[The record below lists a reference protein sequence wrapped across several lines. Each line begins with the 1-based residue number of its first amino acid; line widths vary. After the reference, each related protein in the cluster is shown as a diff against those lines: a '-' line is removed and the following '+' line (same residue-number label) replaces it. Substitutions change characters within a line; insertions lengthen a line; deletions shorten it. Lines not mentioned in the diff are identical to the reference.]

1 MPSWSSVAYALSCVI
16 VPVAWGLIVV
26 WASNRLDQ
34 RFLRHGRRKGRADK
48 PRRPQPIE
56 YHI

>member
-1 MPSWSSVAYALSCVI
+1 MTWQLIAYALACVI

-26 WASNRLDQ
+26 WASNRMDQ
-34 RFLRHGRRKGRADK
+34 RIVRRGANAASGKTS
-48 PRRPQPIE
+48 RPLE